1 MVIYDENDAL
11 VPVIPSWPAEQVYLV
26 TTFNHK
32 IYISF
37 FSHPNSRTNPLHGQ
51 LIY

>member
-26 TTFNHK
+26 TPFNYK

-37 FSHPNSRTNPLHGQ
+37 FSLPNFRTNLLHEQ